1 MLIRATGLT
10 STVHTEE
17 KKVRVK
23 ASLQTTNMTT
33 GQGLWAEP
41 AVGFGRAVWYARAA
55 RRGRV

>member
-33 GQGLWAEP
+33 GQGALSRTGGWL
-41 AVGFGRAVWYARAA
+41 RAGCLVCASCAQ
-55 RRGRV
+55 GTC